1 MNIKDI
7 AALAEIVKQNELT
20 KLEINGENIVI
31 ERAAQVVQA
40 APILNAVQPAVT
52 EQMHTTEPIAEVK
65 EKQGVY
71 VKSPAVG
78 VFYAAPSP
86 DSKPFVAVG
95 DTVHKGDTL
104 CIIEAMKLM
113 NEINSEM
120 DGPSCGGDCFPTGRS
135 SNTTSRCSALFKMKS
150 SRSAAKKNARPRDF
164 SVERNTLDEQG
175 RDQKDPAAPRADAPR
190 RRSGAH

>member
-40 APILNAVQPAVT
+40 APILNAVQPAVP

-65 EKQGVY
+65 EKEGVY
-71 VKSPAVG
+71 VKSSAVG

-86 DSKPFVAVG
+86 DSKPFVA
-95 DTVHKGDTL
+95 
-104 CIIEAMKLM
+104 AASPMQM
-113 NEINSEM
+113 A
-120 DGPSCGGDCFPTGRS
+120 S
-135 SNTTSRCSALFKMKS
+135 SASATWIDSASALEYTATVRMPISLQARIMRTAISPRFAIS
-150 SRSAAKKNARPRDF
+150 SFVNIACSFPPGLR
-164 SVERNTLDEQG
+164 LDE
-175 RDQKDPAAPRADAPR
+175 RKRELCRNADLAVYAAW
-190 RRSGAH
+190 